1 MLFTS
6 ANKHFLLMVVIVILE
21 QQFIIFCSSLLNKAK
36 CNLQN
41 ITHIIFTLSAVSAI
55 DTSGVSLFKNLRKAM
70 EKKGVEASA

>member
-6 ANKHFLLMVVIVILE
+6 ANKHFLLMVVLVILE

-36 CNLQN
+36 CNLQK